1 MDLSRIDQLNDENK
15 HQQIY
20 EHLAKVDDTNIHSDP
35 EILWRF
41 ARSCYFLSFPLD
53 NKDPKKKQLLDE
65 GYVYAEKAYQLKN
78 EDFEV
83 IKCFAAVTGARTDF
97 LGTKEKIEQGNLF
110 KELLDKALT
119 MNAEEYT
126 LLHMRG
132 RFAFSV
138 ASLTWLERKA
148 AAAFYSKP
156 PEATFEEA
164 IDDFLAV
171 LSLQPDWLD
180 NLFFLGKTYLL
191 KKDKETAIKY
201 LQRAVDS
208 YQQNENEQEPS
219 MVTEAKALLKKHCK

>member
-1 MDLSRIDQLNDENK
+1 MDLTRIDQLNDENK

-65 GYVYAEKAYQLKN
+65 GYLYAEKAYQLKN

-110 KELLDKALT
+110 KELLDKALA

-148 AAAFYSKP
+148 ATAFYSKP
-156 PEATFEEA
+156 PEATFDEA

-171 LSLQPDWLD
+171 LALQPDWLD
-180 NLFFLGKTYLL
+180 NLFYLGKTYLI

>member
-1 MDLSRIDQLNDENK
+1 MDKAHIDQLNNENK

-20 EHLAKVDDTNIHSDP
+20 EHLAKIGDNLHSDP

-41 ARSCYFLSFPLD
+41 ARACYFIANPLD
-53 NKDPKKKQLLDE
+53 HKDPKKKNLLDE
-65 GYVYAEKAYQLKN
+65 GYFYAEKAYQLCDG
-78 EDFEV
+78 DFEI

-110 KELLDKALT
+110 KELLDKALA
-119 MNAEEYT
+119 MNSGEVQ

-156 PEATFEEA
+156 PEATFDEA
-164 IDDFLAV
+164 IEDFLAV
-171 LSLQPDWLD
+171 FELEPDWLD
-180 NLFFLGKTYLL
+180 NLFYLGKTYLL
-191 KKDKETAIKY
+191 KKEKETALKY
-201 LQRAVDS
+201 LRRAVDS
-208 YQQNENEQEPS
+208 YQQNENEQEPIMIS
-219 MVTEAKALLKKHCK
+219 II

>member
-65 GYVYAEKAYQLKN
+65 GYLYAEKAYQLKN

-171 LSLQPDWLD
+171 LALQPDWLD

-201 LQRAVDS
+201 LQRAVDA

-219 MVTEAKALLKKHCK
+219 MVTEAKALLKKHYK